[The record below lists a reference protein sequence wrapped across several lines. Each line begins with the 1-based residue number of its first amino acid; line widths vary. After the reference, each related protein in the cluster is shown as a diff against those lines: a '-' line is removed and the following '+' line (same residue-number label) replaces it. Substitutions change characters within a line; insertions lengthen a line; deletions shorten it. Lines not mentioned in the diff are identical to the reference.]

1 MDLSFIKKI
10 TYLIN
15 TVILF
20 LVIGLMWFFYVCKA
34 GFLVYFSIPTMF
46 IYIIGYFLIYKEK
59 LYAYLLMVYIWLTF
73 YMCITTICLGTGY
86 GFYLYCLSM
95 IPVIFIAD
103 YMAYQLKG
111 SRPNAI
117 LISVMAGLGYL
128 LSTGYVKRV
137 GPIYKSEALSE
148 VFWQFNS
155 IIVISFL
162 IYYSFL
168 LVHNIIKSEE
178 ELRQAAYIDRL
189 TGLYNRHYMIDKL
202 DETTDRIEGSYL
214 AMLDIDKFKSINDE
228 YGHNTG
234 DYILKTLSE
243 IMKDKCDGET
253 ISRWGG
259 EEFLILG
266 KADEN
271 TDTISFAH
279 DKMEKLRQTV
289 ENTEFKYDEQK
300 INVTVTIG
308 VAEGEKGLSVDNW
321 VQKADSN
328 LYKGKNSGR
337 NQVVTNL

>member
-34 GFLVYFSIPTMF
+34 GFLVIFSIPTMF
-46 IYIIGYFLIYKEK
+46 IYIIGYLLIYKEK

-128 LSTGYVKRV
+128 LSTGYVKKE

-148 VFWQFNS
+148 IFWQFNS

-162 IYYSFL
+162 IYYSYL

-178 ELRQAAYIDRL
+178 ELRKAAYMDRL

-202 DETTDRIEGSYL
+202 DDTIETIEESYL
-214 AMLDIDKFKSINDE
+214 AMLDIDKFKSINDK
-228 YGHNTG
+228 YGHNAG
-234 DYILKTLSE
+234 DYILEKLAET
-243 IMKDKCDGET
+243 MKVNCDSET

-266 KADEN
+266 SADEK
-271 TDTISFAH
+271 TDTLTFAC
-279 DKMEKLRQTV
+279 DKMEKLRQIV
-289 ENTEFKYDEQK
+289 ENTEFIYNDQR

-308 VAEGEKGLSVDNW
+308 VAEGKKGQSVDNW
-321 VQKADSN
+321 VQTADSN

-337 NQVVTNL
+337 NQVVTNK

>member
-34 GFLVYFSIPTMF
+34 GFLVIFSIPTMF
-46 IYIIGYFLIYKEK
+46 IYIIGYLLIYKEK

-128 LSTGYVKRV
+128 LSTGYVKRE
-137 GPIYKSEALSE
+137 GPIYKSEAFSE

-155 IIVISFL
+155 IIVICFL
-162 IYYSFL
+162 VYYSYL
-168 LVHNIIKSEE
+168 LIHMIIKSEE
-178 ELRQAAYIDRL
+178 KLRQAAYLDRL

-202 DETTDRIEGSYL
+202 DETTDKIEGSYL

-228 YGHNTG
+228 YGHNIG

-243 IMKDKCDGET
+243 IMKEKCDSET

-266 KADEN
+266 RADEN
-271 TDTISFAH
+271 TDTISFAR

-289 ENTEFKYDEQK
+289 EKTEFIYNDQR

-308 VAEGEKGLSVDNW
+308 VAEGKKGLSVDNW
-321 VQKADSN
+321 VQTADSN

-337 NQVVTNL
+337 NQVVTNK